1 MTVASRVILL
11 TLISACFAFPQTKE
25 VTLEQI
31 MAHPDWL
38 GRQPQNP
45 YWADDGGSIYFERKV
60 EGSEQRLLFQVGI
73 DGTGLR
79 ELNEEE
85 KGTADHP
92 GGDFSSDRK
101 QKVYARNGDIFVR
114 DVATGHVRQLTRTQA
129 RESEPHFTPGDDRVK
144 FYRGQSVF
152 VRELSSGLEYQPAV
166 IEFDKDPTE
175 EEDEDYLRDQQRRLV
190 EYVREQKRKKDAER
204 ERDEKARAADPSR
217 VPYPFYVGDDVAL
230 KASSLSPTGRW
241 MLLLLLPEE
250 RDEGEHDVMPNY
262 VSDDGYVDSKEVRTL
277 VGTGTPATDRVVLLD
292 LDKHELR
299 DVSLASLPGITDDP
313 LAWLRPDDE
322 EDEEDDENDEDETED
337 DGKEPEPRAV
347 YVGSSGFGSG
357 GNAGIVWSHDGERLV
372 LHVFS
377 HDHKDRWIAEVDLDT
392 AELRP
397 IARVSDEAWIN
408 WRLNEIGFLSSS
420 TTFYYTSEES
430 GYSQLYLH
438 ALDTGT
444 KTRVTH
450 GDFVVGNVVESPDGR
465 YLYYTANAEHP
476 GIYETYRYDLQN
488 TRIETVTKLGG
499 RSEFQLSPDG
509 ARVLLTHSETTMP
522 AELYVQK
529 VSPGSTA
536 TQVTET
542 VSPLF
547 ASFPWVEPEVI
558 PIPSTHHDRPIYS
571 RVYTPSGGAREK
583 SPAVVFVHG
592 AGYLQNAHLGWSG
605 YFREFMFHTLLTQEG
620 YVVLDMDYRA
630 SAGYGRDWRTAIY
643 RNMGTPELEDLE
655 DGVRWLVEHK
665 NVDPKRVG
673 VYGGSYGGF
682 MTFMALFKKPDLFA
696 CGAALRPVTDWA
708 HYNDPYTSRILNTPY
723 NDPEAYERSSPIEFA
738 EGLTKPL
745 LIAHGMVDNNVFFKD
760 SVRLVQRLIELEKTG
775 WETAIYPIEPHG
787 FREPSSWL
795 DEYRRIYKLFDTHLN

>member
-1 MTVASRVILL
+1 MNIVSRAFLY
-11 TLISACFAFPQTKE
+11 TLIFSSFSLAQAKE

-38 GRQPQNP
+38 GRQPESP

-60 EGSEQRLLFQVGI
+60 EGSDERRLYQVGL

-79 ELNEEE
+79 ELSESE
-85 KGTADHP
+85 KAAADHRS
-92 GGDFSSDRK
+92 GDFSSDRK
-101 QKVYARNGDIFVR
+101 HKVYARNGDLFVR
-114 DVATGHVRQLTRTQA
+114 DIATGHVRQLTRTEA
-129 RESEPHFTPGDDRVK
+129 EESMPHFMAGDDRVR
-144 FYRGQSVF
+144 FYQGDNVF

-166 IEFDKDPTE
+166 IELDKDPAE
-175 EEDEDYLRDQQRRLV
+175 EEEEDYLRDQQRRLV
-190 EYVREQKRKKDAER
+190 EYVREQKRKKDAAR
-204 ERDEKARAADPSR
+204 KRDEKARGADSSR
-217 VPYPFYVGDDVAL
+217 VPYPFYVGDDVAI

-241 MLLLLLPEE
+241 MLLLVLPKE
-250 RDEGEHDVMPNY
+250 RDDGEHDVMPNY
-262 VSDDGYVDSKEVRTL
+262 VSDDGYVDPKEVRTL
-277 VGTGTPATDRVVLLD
+277 VGTGTPAPDRVVLLD

-313 LAWLRPDDE
+313 LAWLRVNK
-322 EDEEDDENDEDETED
+322 EDEKDDEDETED
-337 DGKEPEPRAV
+337 NGKEPESRAV
-347 YVGSSGFGSG
+347 YVGTSGFGSG
-357 GNAGIVWSHDGERLV
+357 GNAGILWSDNGEHLV

-377 HDHKDRWIAEVDLDT
+377 HDHKDRWIAEVTLDT

-397 IARVSDEAWIN
+397 ITRVSDEAWIN

-444 KTRVTH
+444 RTRVTH
-450 GDFVVGNVVESPDGR
+450 GDFVVSNVVESPDRR

-488 TRIETVTKLGG
+488 TRIEAVTKLGG
-499 RSEFQLSPDG
+499 RNDFQLSPDG
-509 ARVLLTHSETTMP
+509 ARVLLAHSETTMP
-522 AELYVQK
+522 SELYVQE
-529 VSPGSTA
+529 VSPGSSA
-536 TQVTET
+536 ARVTET
-542 VSPLF
+542 VSSLF
-547 ASFPWVEPEVI
+547 ASFPWVEPEVV

-571 RVYTPSGGAREK
+571 RVYTPSGGALGKR
-583 SPAVVFVHG
+583 PAVMFVHG

-605 YFREFMFHTLLTQEG
+605 YFREFMFHTLLTQKG

-643 RNMGTPELEDLE
+643 RDMGTPELEDME
-655 DGVRWLVEHK
+655 DGVKWLTEHK
-665 NVDPKRVG
+665 NVDPKRIG

-708 HYNDPYTSRILNTPY
+708 HYNHPYTSRILNTPY
-723 NDPEAYERSSPIEFA
+723 NDPEAYARSSPIEFA

-775 WETAIYPIEPHG
+775 WETAIYPVEAHG

-795 DEYRRIYKLFDTHLN
+795 DEYRRIYELFDTHLN